1 MDIPGVDLP
10 GPGDIYVALSMA
22 RRFGGFFGGLA
33 EDAGRAIVE
42 YVIEFI
48 FGLIAQAVALADGN
62 QREAERLRKRR
73 TRAQQRL
80 AARRSELVEVIAV

>member
-10 GPGDIYVALSMA
+10 GPGDIVGGV
-22 RRFGGFFGGLA
+22 GGFFGGLA